1 MHIRQDFFDDL
12 LSGKLHSA
20 EEVGSIA
27 GMHNMDAEG
36 TYLCMVTKL
45 DSAARGTENY
55 VEMQDAFLRIKDR
68 MIAQIGELSR
78 EEGRSCIS
86 IHRGSLIITFL
97 RIVHTGPAQ

>member
-1 MHIRQDFFDDL
+1 
-12 LSGKLHSA
+12 
-20 EEVGSIA
+20 
-27 GMHNMDAEG
+27 MDAEG

-97 RIVHTGPAQ
+97 RIVHTEPDQRIRRYRPADTRRKHQPLSQSGR